1 MGPERGRGRECNRN
15 SASSGT
21 GLQSGTES
29 NRSAAP
35 SRTEQAVDGS
45 SNERR
50 PRQHRELEPKF
61 EVIITRENR
70 SETGVGSGPVAPQID
85 QKSVYRTS
93 RDASWRPRA
102 SQGRLG
108 SVSGAFPAHPGSA
121 RWVHKLTPGRQTE
134 CPGTPGHDQNWRQ
147 VAPRHEKIAFSLRG
161 SFAKHG
167 RIDFSPISVVFRLL
181 REVCEPSEVPRLSAK
196 TRVRPH
202 KRVPINVERIS
213 ARNHRIS
220 SKF

>member
-102 SQGRLG
+102 SQGRPG
-108 SVSGAFPAHPGSA
+108 SVSEALQRILGAPGGSTSAPRGARQSARERPDTTKTGAKSHPGTKKSRSRCADRSRSTVASIFADFRRFSA
-121 RWVHKLTPGRQTE
+121 
-134 CPGTPGHDQNWRQ
+134 
-147 VAPRHEKIAFSLRG
+147 
-161 SFAKHG
+161 
-167 RIDFSPISVVFRLL
+167 SP
-181 REVCEPSEVPRLSAK
+181 
-196 TRVRPH
+196 
-202 KRVPINVERIS
+202 
-213 ARNHRIS
+213 
-220 SKF
+220 